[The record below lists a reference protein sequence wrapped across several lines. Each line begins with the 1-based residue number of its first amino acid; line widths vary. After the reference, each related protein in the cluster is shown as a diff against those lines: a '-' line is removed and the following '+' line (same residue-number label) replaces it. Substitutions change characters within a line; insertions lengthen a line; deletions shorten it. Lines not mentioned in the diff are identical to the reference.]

1 MSPSKAD
8 YKQLENKSESSDIN
22 IQRVSVIRRP
32 ITPSAQLLEGVSS
45 LLGELQEAKGS
56 DSSVEIVSPVQRRK
70 HISTDPNFLKGSE
83 TYPLILNKS
92 KVELVDTS
100 VSSLSDCSVF
110 SPIVSQATNSM
121 FNLEKFQTE
130 AKQLVKLRRK
140 IVREMEDFTEEDVT
154 TSRITV
160 LERDLDRIKELRNQ
174 YQDGVEDF
182 IDIDI
187 VVIWKVIQL
196 IL

>member
-1 MSPSKAD
+1 
-8 YKQLENKSESSDIN
+8 
-22 IQRVSVIRRP
+22 
-32 ITPSAQLLEGVSS
+32 
-45 LLGELQEAKGS
+45 
-56 DSSVEIVSPVQRRK
+56 
-70 HISTDPNFLKGSE
+70 
-83 TYPLILNKS
+83 
-92 KVELVDTS
+92 
-100 VSSLSDCSVF
+100 
-110 SPIVSQATNSM
+110 M